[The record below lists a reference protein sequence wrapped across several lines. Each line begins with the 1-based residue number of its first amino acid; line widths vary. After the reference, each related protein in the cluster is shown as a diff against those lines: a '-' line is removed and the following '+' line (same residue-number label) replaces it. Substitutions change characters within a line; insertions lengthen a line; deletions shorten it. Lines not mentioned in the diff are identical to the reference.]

1 MFRALTCPSSGGQ
14 IVLTQRL
21 VSSLSV
27 NGCTVCRMRA
37 NSAEQSALI
46 SAQHSLLSSG
56 ILYSRLQR
64 VTIPDAV
71 LIQFVLLKMGMLML
85 ETCRG
90 L

>member
-1 MFRALTCPSSGGQ
+1 MSIFTYTCNQKHNNFNNLLNAQ
-14 IVLTQRL
+14 ILLFYNNMYVTLK
-21 VSSLSV
+21 S
-27 NGCTVCRMRA
+27 CTVCRMRA
-37 NSAEQSALI
+37 DC
-46 SAQHSLLSSG
+46 SLLSSG

-71 LIQFVLLKMGMLML
+71 IIQFVILKMGMLML